1 MTPTFLGRIQTR
13 IFALVVIGVPATLLI
28 TLVLPATLAP
38 GKTRSDALGGLYSI
52 TFSALAI
59 VLVVGVVLWEPIYH
73 GLQQFRWE
81 KDWPTLFGLL
91 TGINEGILTY
101 VLLRAIGPTPS
112 GVGVGV
118 GGFAVDFVFVWLT
131 AFLFIN
137 GPMRVPFIR
146 WRFRG
151 GRVL

>member
-1 MTPTFLGRIQTR
+1 MTPTFIGRIQTR
-13 IFALVVIGVPATLLI
+13 IFALIVIGVPATLLI
-28 TLVLPATLAP
+28 TLVIPATLSP
-38 GKTRSDALGGLYSI
+38 GTSRGGALGGLYAI

-59 VLVVGVVLWEPIYH
+59 VLVVGVVVWEPIYH

-81 KDWPTLFGLL
+81 KDWPTFFGLI
-91 TGINEGILTY
+91 TGINEGILAY
-101 VLLRAIGPTPS
+101 VLLKAIGPTPS
-112 GVGVGV
+112 GAQVGA
-118 GGFAVDFVFVWLT
+118 GGFAVDFAFVWLS
-131 AFLFIN
+131 AFLFLN

>member
-1 MTPTFLGRIQTR
+1 MTPTFIGRIQTR
-13 IFALVVIGVPATLLI
+13 IFVLIVIGVPATLLI
-28 TLVLPATLAP
+28 TLVIPATLTA
-38 GKTRSDALGGLYSI
+38 GNSRGDALGGLYSV

-59 VLVVGVVLWEPIYH
+59 VLVVGVVVWEPIYH

-81 KDWPTLFGLL
+81 KDWPTLFGLV
-91 TGINEGILTY
+91 TGINEGIVAYLI
-101 VLLRAIGPTPS
+101 LRAIGPTPS
-112 GVGVGV
+112 TVKVGVA
-118 GGFAVDFVFVWLT
+118 GFAVDFAFVWLS
-131 AFLFIN
+131 AFVFLN